1 MLIPVGDPLFLGSL
15 TLGGYDSSRYIPN
28 NASFVFAPDNERE
41 LVVGLAGLT
50 ASTSTQTK
58 INLLPIGGSK
68 PTLPIDTTVAELWL
82 PLEICQAFEDAFS
95 LTYDNVTELYLV
107 DEILHETLKAQ
118 NATVTFTLDQ
128 SYSTNETVEIALPY
142 AAFDLQAEVPYR
154 GLRERSRYFPLRRAD
169 NSTQWAL
176 GRMFLQEA
184 YLTVDWERARFSV
197 HQCDWTYNK
206 PSEIIPIVSP
216 SYMDKSSAEQS
227 TNRPTNGVVIGV
239 VVGCVFVVILIAT
252 VVVGYFWRRRCNRL
266 AAMHAA
272 NASEAEAARKAS
284 PTDTDD
290 DPSSPTSERGPN
302 VFPKAELPGTSSVLR
317 PEMCASGKGKVS
329 VELAEVEDT
338 GRLVYEMLG
347 DIPAPQ
353 EAAGRQLSEKETM
366 MVREKIINGVDPSA
380 GVSVTSPSARPAPIT
395 SLDDIATV
403 ATSLP
408 GSGVSPITPRAPRD
422 GAYLEAG
429 DAPFSPLP
437 PYRAQH
443 DGRSVDDL
451 YSPISPLE
459 ARPTTDDSRR
469 RFSYES

>member
-1 MLIPVGDPLFLGSL
+1 MLTSAGDPLFLGSL

-50 ASTSTQTK
+50 ASTSTQTN
-58 INLLPIGGSK
+58 INLIPAGMSK
-68 PTLPIDTTVAELWL
+68 TTLPIDTTVAELWL
-82 PLEICQAFEDAFS
+82 PLEICQAFEKAFS

-107 DEILHETLKAQ
+107 DDMLHALLQAQ
-118 NATVTFTLDQ
+118 NPTVTITLDQ
-128 SYSTNETVEIALPY
+128 SYSTNETAEITLPY
-142 AAFDLQAEVPYR
+142 SAFDLQAEVPYR
-154 GLRERSRYFPLRRAD
+154 GLKGKKRYFPLRRAD
-169 NSTQWAL
+169 NSTQYAL

-197 HQCDWTYNK
+197 HQCDWTYGK

-216 SYMDKSSAEQS
+216 SYMDKSVLEQS
-227 TNRPTNGVVIGV
+227 TNRSTNGVVIGV

-252 VVVGYFWRRRCNRL
+252 LIVGYFWRRRCNRL

-272 NASEAEAARKAS
+272 NASEVEAARKAS

-290 DPSSPTSERGPN
+290 DMSSPISERGPN
-302 VFPKAELPGTSSVLR
+302 VFPKAELPGTSNVLR
-317 PEMCASGKGKVS
+317 PEMCASGKEKAS
-329 VELAEVEDT
+329 VEIAEVEDT
-338 GRLVYEMLG
+338 GRSVYEMLG

-366 MVREKIINGVDPSA
+366 MVREKIINGVDPTA
-380 GVSVTSPSARPAPIT
+380 GVPVTSPSARPAPIT

-403 ATSLP
+403 ATRSP
-408 GSGVSPITPRAPRD
+408 SSGVSPITPRAPRD
-422 GAYLEAG
+422 GAYLEAV

-437 PYRAQH
+437 PYRAH
-443 DGRSVDDL
+443 DGRSIDDL
-451 YSPISPLE
+451 RSPISPLE